1 MTASKGRKILVVD
14 DESSMREYVSEV
26 LSDAGYECLSVES
39 GMRALSC
46 LADTDDIDLVLSDI
60 SMPGISGMELLKSVK
75 TVTPDMPFV
84 LVSGL
89 YELAIAI
96 DALKAGATD
105 YLYKPVRP
113 DSLVSMVERHL
124 QPGSENERQ
133 AMQSALARYL
143 EQNAGAQ
150 LSTQQILEI
159 FNVLGFNRVETMEH
173 SRRVSAY
180 SLALGTTQG
189 LDQGAMNDL
198 RLGALLHDIGKIAV
212 PHNVLN
218 KPGKLSAEEYDV
230 IKLHPT
236 IGWELLLP
244 FPELRVSAEIV
255 YAHHERVDGGGYP
268 RGLEHDEIPLAAR
281 IFTIIDTY
289 DAIVSHRPYRSADT
303 SANAKAEIFGHAGTQ
318 FDRHLTEAFLSIP
331 DQQLDEIR
339 QRYVDPATSS

>member
-1 MTASKGRKILVVD
+1 
-14 DESSMREYVSEV
+14 MREYVGEV
-26 LSDAGYECLSVES
+26 LSDAGYECISVES

-60 SMPGISGMELLKSVK
+60 SMPGISGMELLKTVK
-75 TVTPDMPFV
+75 TVTPEMPFV
-84 LVSGL
+84 LISGL

-124 QPGSENERQ
+124 QPGSQNERQ
-133 AMQSALARYL
+133 AMQDALARYL
-143 EQNAGAQ
+143 EQNAGAH

-218 KPGKLSAEEYDV
+218 KPGKLSDEEYEV

-244 FPELRVSAEIV
+244 FPELRVPAELV
-255 YAHHERVDGGGYP
+255 HAHHERIDGGGYP
-268 RGLEHDEIPLAAR
+268 RGLQGDEIPFGAR

-289 DAIVSHRPYRSADT
+289 DAIVSNRPYRLADT
-303 SANAKAEIFGHAGTQ
+303 SANAKAEILAHAGTQ
-318 FDRHLTEAFLSIP
+318 FDRHLSEAFLSVP
-331 DQQLDEIR
+331 DQQLDEVR
-339 QRYVDPATSS
+339 RRYVDPASGQSLGEGSSAD